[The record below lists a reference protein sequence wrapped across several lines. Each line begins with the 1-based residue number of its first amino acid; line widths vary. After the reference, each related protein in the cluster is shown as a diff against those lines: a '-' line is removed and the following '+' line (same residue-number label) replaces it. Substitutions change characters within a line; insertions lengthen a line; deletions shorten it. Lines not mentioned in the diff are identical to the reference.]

1 MDFQSKFNGY
11 INTVN
16 THLCDIFDKKEGS
29 TYEAMKYSLYAGGK
43 RVRPV
48 LTLACCEALGGNI
61 EAALCYG
68 SSIEMIHT
76 YSLIHDDLPCMDNDE
91 LRRGKPTNHIV
102 FGENMAILSGDAL
115 LNFACENIV
124 NSKAGTPEMNLD
136 ALRIIF
142 TASGADGMIGGQVL
156 DLMAE
161 NITISAEELMVLH
174 QKKTGALIKASAS
187 LGAIS
192 AKHDENLFSEYA
204 SSLGLAFQIC
214 DDILDVESD
223 TETFGKPVH
232 SDEKNRK
239 TTYITLYGVDGARAK
254 LHEETEKA
262 ITALDFLGKDGA
274 FLKDF
279 ALYLLG
285 RKN

>member
-1 MDFQSKFNGY
+1 MDFQSKFNDY

-16 THLCDIFDKKEGS
+16 EHLRGIFDLKTGS
-29 TYEAMKYSLYAGGK
+29 TYEAMRYSLYAGGK

-48 LTLACCEALGGNI
+48 LTLACCDALKGDFD
-61 EAALCYG
+61 AALCYG

-76 YSLIHDDLPCMDNDE
+76 YSLIHDDLPCMDNDD

-102 FGENMAILSGDAL
+102 FGENIAVLSGDAL
-115 LNFACENIV
+115 LNFACENIA
-124 NSKAGTPEMNLD
+124 NSKVGTPEMNMN
-136 ALRIIF
+136 ALRIIYS
-142 TASGADGMIGGQVL
+142 ASGADGMIGGQVL
-156 DLMAE
+156 DLLAE
-161 NITISAEELMVLH
+161 DRIISAEELVILH
-174 QKKTGALIKASAS
+174 RKKTGALIKASAS

-192 AKHDENLFSEYA
+192 AGSAEDVFSDYA

-223 TETFGKPVH
+223 TETFGKPVL
-232 SDEKNRK
+232 SDEKNNK
-239 TTYITLYGVDGARAK
+239 TTYITLYGVDGARVK

-262 ITALDFLGKDGA
+262 ISSLDFLGEDGA

-279 ALYLLG
+279 ALYLLN

>member
-1 MDFQSKFNGY
+1 MDFKTKFNNY
-11 INTVN
+11 ITQVN
-16 THLCDIFDKKEGS
+16 NNLNNIFDGKSGS
-29 TYEAMKYSLYAGGK
+29 TYEAMRYSLYAGGK

-48 LTLACCEALGGNI
+48 LTLACCEALDGNY
-61 EAALCYG
+61 EAALCYA

-76 YSLIHDDLPCMDNDE
+76 YSLIHDDLPCMDDDN

-102 FGENMAILSGDAL
+102 FGENIAVLSGDAL
-115 LNFACENIV
+115 LNYACENIA
-124 NSKAGTPEMNLD
+124 NFQKGTPAMNLN
-136 ALRIIF
+136 ALRVLF
-142 TASGADGMIGGQVL
+142 SASGADGMIGGQVL

-161 NITISAEELMVLH
+161 NRIISAQELAELH
-174 QKKTGALIKASAS
+174 KKKTGALIKASAS

-192 AKHDENLFSEYA
+192 ASKDENLFSDYA
-204 SSLGLAFQIC
+204 SALGLAFQIC

-232 SDEKNRK
+232 SDEKNNK
-239 TTYITLYGVDGARAK
+239 TTYITLYGIDGAKAMF
-254 LHEETEKA
+254 LEETEKA
-262 ITALDFLGKDGA
+262 IASLDFLGNRGE
-274 FLKDF
+274 FLKEF

>member
-11 INTVN
+11 INTIN
-16 THLCDIFDKKEGS
+16 THINSIFDIKEGS

-48 LTLACCEALGGNI
+48 LTLACCDSLGGDLD
-61 EAALCYG
+61 AALCYG

-102 FGENMAILSGDAL
+102 FGENMAVLSGDAL
-115 LNFACENIV
+115 LNFACENIA
-124 NSKAGTPEMNLD
+124 NSKVGTPEMNLN

-142 TASGADGMIGGQVL
+142 SASGADGMIGGQVL
-156 DLMAE
+156 DLTAE
-161 NITISAEELMVLH
+161 DKIISAEELMLLH
-174 QKKTGALIKASAS
+174 QKKTGALIKASAA
-187 LGAIS
+187 LGAVS
-192 AKHDENLFSEYA
+192 AEHDENLFSDYA

-223 TETFGKPVH
+223 TETFGKPVR
-232 SDEKNRK
+232 SDEKNKK

-262 ITALDFLGKDGA
+262 ISALDFLGKDGI
-274 FLKDF
+274 FLKEF

>member
-1 MDFQSKFNGY
+1 MDFQTKFKSY

-16 THLCDIFDKKEGS
+16 THLSEIFDEKEGS
-29 TYEAMKYSLYAGGK
+29 TYEAMRYSLYAGGK

-48 LTLACCEALGGNI
+48 LTLACCDALKGNL

-102 FGENMAILSGDAL
+102 FGENMAVLSGDAL
-115 LNFACENIV
+115 LNFACENIA
-124 NSKAGTPEMNLD
+124 NSKIGTPEMNMN

-142 TASGADGMIGGQVL
+142 SASGADGMIGGQVL
-156 DLMAE
+156 DLAAE
-161 NITISAEELMVLH
+161 DKIISAEELMVLH
-174 QKKTGALIKASAS
+174 QKKTGALIKASAA

-192 AKHDENLFSEYA
+192 AGREENLFSGYA

-232 SDEKNRK
+232 SDEKNKK

-262 ITALDFLGKDGA
+262 IAALDFLGKDGA